1 MDQFNWL
8 VAEIMVQQRQQQ
20 LTSQPPAAPEAHSRE
35 AGVRHSLASA
45 IVGLGLRLDRS
56 AGQLVL
62 AHSTEGKR

>member
-20 LTSQPPAAPEAHSRE
+20 LTSQPPAAPEEHNHE
-35 AGVRHSLASA
+35 GVRHSLANA

-56 AGQLVL
+56 AGQLAL
-62 AHSTEGKR
+62 AHATEGKR